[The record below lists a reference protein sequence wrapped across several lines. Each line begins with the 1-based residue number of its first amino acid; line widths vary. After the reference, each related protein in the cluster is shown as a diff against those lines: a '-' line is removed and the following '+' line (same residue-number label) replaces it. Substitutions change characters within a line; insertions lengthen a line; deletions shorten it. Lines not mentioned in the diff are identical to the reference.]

1 MTAPEPA
8 ASGGLLAAMRPRQWT
23 KNLLLYAGIVFA
35 AELDDPERW
44 VQATAAFVAYCLASS
59 AAYILNDVR
68 DAERDRLHP
77 LKRDRPIASGRVR
90 PERALN
96 VAGILATL
104 AFAVI
109 APLGWGSLA
118 YMAGFVALQAA
129 YSFGLK
135 NLPLIDVMA
144 IAGLFVIRA
153 AAGAEAV
160 DVRISP
166 WLIVCT
172 ALLALFLAL
181 AKRRGELATT
191 GMEAGR
197 PVLSGYSLE
206 LVDQLVT
213 IVAACTIVAYSL
225 YTFEAREGSAM
236 MATIPFVVYGLF
248 RYIELMH
255 REDLGEE
262 PENVLL
268 TDVPILVSI
277 VESRSSTLFQPDVIR
292 STRSERSSTRAWR
305 SARLS
310 FSIRSRRRIVWPAS
324 PRTSA
329 SWRATGR
336 ASARMPSWTASPTAA
351 GVAVLS
357 RAASP
362 PSSSTCARARSSAA
376 STS

>member
-1 MTAPEPA
+1 MTAAEPA

-35 AELDDPERW
+35 AELHDPERW

-59 AAYILNDVR
+59 AAYIFNDVR

-77 LKRDRPIASGRVR
+77 LKRHRPIASGRVR

-104 AFAVI
+104 AFAVV
-109 APLGWGSLA
+109 APLGWVSLA

-144 IAGLFVIRA
+144 
-153 AAGAEAV
+153 
-160 DVRISP
+160 
-166 WLIVCT
+166 
-172 ALLALFLAL
+172 
-181 AKRRGELATT
+181 TT
-191 GMEAGR
+191 GLGAAR

-248 RYIELMH
+248 RYIGLMH
-255 REDLGEE
+255 RDDLGEE

-268 TDVPILVSI
+268 TDVPILVTI
-277 VESRSSTLFQPDVIR
+277 AGWAI
-292 STRSERSSTRAWR
+292 
-305 SARLS
+305 
-310 FSIRSRRRIVWPAS
+310 
-324 PRTSA
+324 TSA
-329 SWRATGR
+329 AIL
-336 ASARMPSWTASPTAA
+336 AL
-351 GVAVLS
+351 V
-357 RAASP
+357 
-362 PSSSTCARARSSAA
+362 
-376 STS
+376 